1 MGSRGHP
8 RISIRIQEGGARG
21 MDWVTTSDDLVI
33 TGGVGFGGDGDLNAE
48 GRSCT
53 AARLRSGSSPSRPD
67 TDNMESGGCLT
78 RYHPPL
84 APQCRPS
91 CVLVGPSRPPS
102 HGHRIPEHPLHSPLD
117 PAGTP
122 PPPQVPCEARR
133 VPAPGDRSAGWRRAA
148 AAREPPPPP
157 QLRLR
162 RTRPPRSV
170 LAVPGR
176 GQTRLPA
183 SRGGGDALGPSDR
196 ARPSTPGLG
205 GGLERALLPGPRRS
219 APHPTPAPPPLPN
232 TPSGARLTL
241 RAPRGQERGAHCAG
255 GRVGVAVALRRTTSG
270 SARRFLFHSRV
281 CCSSPRVEKKEER
294 NLSCVWAPLGSGAQQ
309 GHPRAKRRGWR
320 GGTNLARRGGP
331 RGDLGQTNPK

>member
-1 MGSRGHP
+1 MWKDEVA
-8 RISIRIQEGGARG
+8 Q
-21 MDWVTTSDDLVI
+21 
-33 TGGVGFGGDGDLNAE
+33 
-48 GRSCT
+48 
-53 AARLRSGSSPSRPD
+53 RPD
-67 TDNMESGGCLT
+67 SAPEVAQAVLIQTIWNLGGCLT

-122 PPPQVPCEARR
+122 PPQVPCEARR

-148 AAREPPPPP
+148 AAHEPPPPP

-183 SRGGGDALGPSDR
+183 SQGGGDALGPSDR
-196 ARPSTPGLG
+196 ARPSTPGLVG
-205 GGLERALLPGPRRS
+205 GNESEPCFPGPRRS
-219 APHPTPAPPPLPN
+219 APNPTPAPPPLPN

-270 SARRFLFHSRV
+270 SARRFSFHSRV
-281 CCSSPRVEKKEER
+281 CCSSPRVEKRKKEICPVCGPRWVRGRNRGTREQNAGAGVEGQTSRAEEARGETLGKRTPNEKHTAHRGRCER
-294 NLSCVWAPLGSGAQQ
+294 AAAAAGSGS
-309 GHPRAKRRGWR
+309 GSKDHI
-320 GGTNLARRGGP
+320 
-331 RGDLGQTNPK
+331 